1 MTQQM
6 IVITSYSIHYTKLYE
21 EASKLQG
28 MQDLKF
34 GDDNFTLSQGRS
46 FEALGNAVNVTI
58 IKHIV
63 KKLLK
68 L

>member
-1 MTQQM
+1 MTL
-6 IVITSYSIHYTKLYE
+6 K

-28 MQDLKF
+28 MQEIKF
-34 GDDNFTLSQGRS
+34 GDDNFSLSPGRS

-63 KKLLK
+63 KKLLH